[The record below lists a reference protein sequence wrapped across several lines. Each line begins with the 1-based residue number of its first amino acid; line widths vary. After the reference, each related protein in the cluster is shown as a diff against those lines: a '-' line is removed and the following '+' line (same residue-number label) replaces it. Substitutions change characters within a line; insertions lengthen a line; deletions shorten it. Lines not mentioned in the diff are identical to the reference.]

1 MKKLTLAI
9 LMLASLVYSK
19 EKVEMTIVSIDSDG
33 MGATL
38 KGDGNVQK
46 GVTGIVVTKLDGQ
59 RDIIVA
65 AARAVSSGNEIK
77 VRFEMFDDL
86 AQEALPRAIIFP
98 KVGDKAIFYLFDD
111 RATIIAKNQAD
122 YQKVVVSDNKTWIH
136 PDLFAALLTKERVGE
151 PKAKHFAS
159 FCKLYAVG
167 AVYFAIKDKVYIT
180 DCQSLEVLEERAFA
194 SENSKNFESP
204 FFKRTGEIETG
215 YMGMMKEKV
224 KDFDS
229 YYSALIGR

>member
-1 MKKLTLAI
+1 MKKLILAI
-9 LMLASLVYSK
+9 LMLASLVYAK

-33 MGATL
+33 MGATA
-38 KGDGNVQK
+38 KGAEVQK
-46 GVTGIVVTKLDGQ
+46 GATGIVVTKLDGQ

-98 KVGDKAIFYLFDD
+98 KVGDKAIFYSFDD
-111 RATIIAKNQAD
+111 RAVIIAKNQAD
-122 YQKVVVSDNKTWIH
+122 YQKVAASDNKRWVH

-159 FCKLYAVG
+159 FCKLYSVG
-167 AVYFAIKDKVYIT
+167 TVYFAIKDKVYIT
-180 DCQSLEVLEERAFA
+180 DCQSMEVLEERAFA
-194 SENSKNFESP
+194 SEN
-204 FFKRTGEIETG
+204 
-215 YMGMMKEKV
+215 
-224 KDFDS
+224 
-229 YYSALIGR
+229 